1 MPKLSPISWMLALA
15 LIFWGGSLGSP
26 ALKAQED
33 QESSPTSAVT
43 TPEPLSFL
51 FDGQSPTSIEQLRE
65 MEQRFAT
72 LTEKLFPA
80 TVNIQLGSSQGSGVV
95 VTSDGYILTAAHV
108 IGGPDEVAQIRF
120 PDGSRYEAD
129 TLGVSPGPIDSGML
143 KIRNPDNKTFPY
155 IELGIS
161 EETKEGQWV
170 MAVGHPGGINESRGL
185 VARVGRIVSKS
196 EQVLVTDCTLVGG
209 DSGGPLIDMNGS
221 LIGIHSRIGSSL
233 ANNLHVPVDQYSD
246 NWDKLAEGLILS
258 GRPSLG
264 FDVVDATNE
273 ILSVREGKPAAEAG
287 LQPGDVII
295 QIDGAPITNR
305 DDIGAAIKTLLPNQ
319 KIDVVVLRN
328 EEEKKFRV
336 KVGQR

>member
-1 MPKLSPISWMLALA
+1 MSKLLFTNRFLVLLLVGVVAWAAPALA
-15 LIFWGGSLGSP
+15 QDEQDP
-26 ALKAQED
+26 TN
-33 QESSPTSAVT
+33 TSAAAT
-43 TPEPLSFL
+43 AEPLEFL
-51 FDGQSPTSIEQLRE
+51 FNGESPTSIEQLKA
-65 MEQRFAT
+65 MEERFAT
-72 LTEKLFPA
+72 LTDKLFPA

-108 IGGPDEVAQIRF
+108 IGGPDQVATIRF
-120 PDGSRYEAD
+120 PDGTKYSAD

-143 KIRNPDNKTFPY
+143 KIRNPDNKMFPY
-155 IELGIS
+155 IDLGIS
-161 EETKEGQWV
+161 DETKEGQWV
-170 MAVGHPGGINESRGL
+170 MAVGHPGGINADRGL

-196 EQVLVTDCTLVGG
+196 NRVLVTDCTLVGG

-246 NWDKLAEGLILS
+246 NWDKLADGLILS

-264 FDVVDATNE
+264 FDVVDQTNE
-273 ILSVREGKPAAEAG
+273 IESVREGRAAAEAG
-287 LQPGDVII
+287 LQPGDLII
-295 QIDGAPITNR
+295 KIDGAPITNR

-319 KIDVVVLRN
+319 KIDIVVLRD
-328 EEEKKFRV
+328 EEEKTFRV